1 VCADLTDKKRK
12 VRFFRVL
19 LVILV
24 IIAVGFL
31 GLSLYTKSIKNAFAM
46 VQMVFGYGVDKVTG
60 QEAFRG
66 QNEVNILVFGV
77 DVPFGSGVRT
87 DTIKL
92 VHINKRE
99 KSIAILSIPRDLWT
113 VMPDDSHNRI
123 NVAHS
128 LGKEDSYKAI
138 NYTVETVKKTL
149 KEYTGRDIKIDYYVR
164 IHTHRFV
171 ELIDAIGGIDLDVEK
186 AMKYKDPSQD
196 LFIDLQPGFQH
207 LDGYNAMCY
216 SRFRMDAEGDW
227 GRMRRQDQVIRAIAD
242 KIQNDGKAINAK
254 SVSEMLKLVLTN
266 LKLQDLMALKRIAT
280 NSGGMDNI
288 FSVALS
294 AEPKKIGGADV
305 LVVEDYEKAKQ
316 EILDVVV
323 RPRKRI
329 LVVLPPRYYE
339 KSVELNEKYSDTA
352 IFNLGYY
359 TVPKGKDILLDGAET
374 PFDEVT
380 TRIYARKDRES
391 KGIADDLKSE
401 LGLNMTV
408 NLRDKITYPGST
420 MLNADANNS
429 YDVMVVLDADYFE
442 GKDR

>member
-1 VCADLTDKKRK
+1 M
-12 VRFFRVL
+12 FRTL
-19 LVILV
+19 LVILI
-24 IIAVGFL
+24 IIAGAFL
-31 GLSLYTKSIKNAFAM
+31 GLSLYTKSVRNAFAM
-46 VQMVFGYGVDKVTG
+46 VQMAFGYGVDKVTG
-60 QEAFRG
+60 QDSFRG

-92 VHINKRE
+92 VHVNKRE

-113 VMPDDSHNRI
+113 VMPDNSHNRI

-149 KEYTGRDIKIDYYVR
+149 SEYAERDIKIDYYVR

-186 AMKYKDPSQD
+186 AMKYSDHSQE

-207 LDGYNAMCY
+207 LSGYDAMCY

-227 GRMRRQDQVIRAIAD
+227 GRMRRQDQVIRALAN
-242 KIQNDGKAINAK
+242 KIQNDSSAINTK
-254 SVSEMLKLVLTN
+254 SLSEMLKLVLTN
-266 LKLQDLMALKRIAT
+266 LKLQDLITLKRIAA
-280 NSGGMDNI
+280 SRGGVDNI

-305 LVVEDYEKAKQ
+305 LVVEDFEKAKQ
-316 EILDVVV
+316 EILDIIV

-329 LVVLPPRYYE
+329 LVVLPPRHYE
-339 KSVELNEKYSDTA
+339 KSVELNEKYSDSA
-352 IFNLGYY
+352 IFNLGFY
-359 TVPKGKDILLDGAET
+359 TAQKGKDILLDGVET

-380 TRIYARKDRES
+380 TCIYARKDRES

-401 LGLNMTV
+401 LGLNLTV
-408 NLRDKITYPGST
+408 NLRDRITYPGST
-420 MLNADANNS
+420 MLVADANNS
-429 YDVMVVLDADYFE
+429 YDVMVVLGTDYFKD
-442 GKDR
+442 KDR